1 MAVYLWGLYSS
12 SIYRREREEQA
23 SLGFPLG
30 VGRTRARRSPIHFL
44 LGSGFILGR
53 SPIPSYLHLFSS
65 WAYGPLWGRFPSP
78 LGAGAPPLRSMWP
91 PVVGGTHPV
100 DPRNPFVTPGTLP
113 EMPKTFPE
121 FKHHFPIYK
130 SLPPDHSGA
139 PRDVR
144 DLIRDSEQPSV
155 TNTYISILPKRHRT
169 LSVQTL
175 RVRELCRHDR
185 DTSTVNNQ

>member
-1 MAVYLWGLYSS
+1 MGLYSS

-53 SPIPSYLHLFSS
+53 SPIHSYLHLFSS

-78 LGAGAPPLRSMWP
+78 LGVGAPPLGPMCP
-91 PVVGGTHPV
+91 PGVGGPHPV
-100 DPRNPFVTPGTLP
+100 DPRNPFVTPSTLP
-113 EMPKTFPE
+113 EIPKTFLKP
-121 FKHHFPIYK
+121 KYHFPIYK

-139 PRDVR
+139 PRDVW

-175 RVRELCRHDR
+175 RVRELCRHD
-185 DTSTVNNQ
+185 